1 MDPSSRKL
9 TTKEPQIPSDSSTPD
24 SGCSLKNKDSEQDK
38 LPQLSFSPAESL
50 DSEMTLVSS
59 SIATKTTASSTLS
72 REESKT
78 KSTVVS
84 VKKNEAKGT
93 TEKVYSDGS
102 VELVYT
108 NGNRKEISA
117 DGKSAKVC
125 YYNGD
130 VKETLASGLVK
141 YFYSQTHTWHLTYPD
156 GKEVLQFQKYEY
168 YFQDFFS

>member
-9 TTKEPQIPSDSSTPD
+9 TTTTTKEQIPSDSSTPD
-24 SGCSLKNKDSEQDK
+24 SGCSLKKDSVSSSDQDKQDK

-59 SIATKTTASSTLS
+59 SIKTTSTTTLS
-72 REESKT
+72 KEESKT

-117 DGKSAKVC
+117 DKKSAKVC

-156 GKEVLQFQKYEY
+156 GKEVLQFQK
-168 YFQDFFS
+168 